1 MSEGKKGTVKMLGGK
16 KGTVK
21 ILKESNF
28 NHKKSNNLVHIFLYT
43 RYIEIFTTLRR

>member
-1 MSEGKKGTVKMLGGK
+1 MLGGKKIKMSGGK

-28 NHKKSNNLVHIFLYT
+28 THKKSNKLIDIFGILLLSN
-43 RYIEIFTTLRR
+43 I